1 MGNDFLILNFYL
13 AFLEHDDVNVIVID
27 WEIVAKLD
35 YEEAASR
42 VKQLGGYIA
51 KMIEFLESI
60 GSDVNNMTMAGFS
73 LGAQLVGSA
82 GFQTKNKIG
91 YIAGKCDKNYY

>member
-1 MGNDFLILNFYL
+1 MIFDFYV
-13 AFLEHDDVNVIVID
+13 AFLQHDDVNVIVID
-27 WEIVAKLD
+27 WNEVAKLD

-51 KMIEFLESI
+51 EMIGFLESL
-60 GSDVNNMTMAGFS
+60 GSNVDKMTMAGHS

-91 YIAGKCDKNYY
+91 LIVGE